1 MKGGFYLPQK
11 GSLMLVLAMVALL
24 TCVGEAYGES
34 LYREGNYQAMTDDH
48 KAFRVGDV
56 ITVQVYENS
65 SASTSTDTST
75 QRKNDVNGGIGRLSS
90 GKQVGGSIGLG
101 SNFDGGGTTQRTNK
115 LLVTLT
121 VSVRQVLP
129 NGDLQVAGEQLL
141 TINDEQHKVSLEG
154 RVRPQDI
161 SPDNTVQ
168 SIRLADAKISYA
180 GDGSLSDR
188 QQRAWWNKLLD
199 WLGF

>member
-1 MKGGFYLPQK
+1 MKGHFHLQK
-11 GSLMLVLAMVALL
+11 SGSLKLVLIVILMCGGSV
-24 TCVGEAYGES
+24 YGES
-34 LYREGNYQAMTDDH
+34 LYREGGYQALTSDH

-75 QRKNDVNGGIGRLSS
+75 QRKNNVNGSIGRLSS
-90 GKQVGGSIGLG
+90 GRQVGGNIGLG

-141 TINDEQHKVSLEG
+141 TINDEQHKVALEG
-154 RVRPQDI
+154 RVRSQDI
-161 SPDNTVQ
+161 STDNTVQ
-168 SIRLADAKISYA
+168 SIRLADAKISYV
-180 GDGSLSDR
+180 GEGSISDR

>member
-1 MKGGFYLPQK
+1 M
-11 GSLMLVLAMVALL
+11 
-24 TCVGEAYGES
+24 
-34 LYREGNYQAMTDDH
+34 
-48 KAFRVGDV
+48 
-56 ITVQVYENS
+56 
-65 SASTSTDTST
+65 
-75 QRKNDVNGGIGRLSS
+75 
-90 GKQVGGSIGLG
+90 GGSIGLG
-101 SNFDGGGTTQRTNK
+101 SNFDGGGTTQRTNR

-141 TINDEQHKVSLEG
+141 TINDEQHKVALEG

-161 SPDNTVQ
+161 STDNTIQ
-168 SIRLADAKISYA
+168 SIRLADAKISYI
-180 GDGSLSDR
+180 GEGSLSDR